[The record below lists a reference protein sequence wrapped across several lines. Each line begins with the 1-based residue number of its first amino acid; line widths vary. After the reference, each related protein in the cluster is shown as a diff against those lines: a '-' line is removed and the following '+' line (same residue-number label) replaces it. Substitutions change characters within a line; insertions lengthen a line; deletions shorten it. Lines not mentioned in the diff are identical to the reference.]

1 MSEIKTTLDENMDIL
16 SMVKSN
22 EENRQ
27 KTPLQQMEE
36 SRQLG
41 ISVEKGNFESSEL
54 DKKFENGEM
63 NTYVENASREVAEYD
78 ELIEK
83 AKLVKIIHK
92 PKNENEL
99 VQLINELSSVSLED
113 LRAAKA
119 EMESNEKAPQELV
132 DVNLSDDE
140 ISSIIG
146 KPSNGGNA
154 DVLKSSKF
162 LAAGNNESANE
173 NTDIEVEDDDGA
185 NAMSDK
191 RKKQIQIIIDKTGVA
206 NINFT
211 EEERAKLAV
220 SESIEL
226 KEVSSLELSSA
237 KVVKA
242 TRSFAEMISDDSYNT
257 YGVRTAMVF
266 PCSKFRGY
274 LSGMSYGEL
283 GDVGLSFDNE
293 GYDTIKKKLSVIYN
307 KMINPSCGKFKDFD
321 DFLQKFAY
329 IDVEL
334 AIYALYISSTPE
346 TKTITLKCN
355 NDGCGQRFDWDFRT
369 RELIQYQDASDVF
382 LDCMEEIATANTM
395 EAIKMNQNAPHR
407 TEKLIELPLSHIIVK
422 LSHVSCYDYLNKI
435 LLETLKD
442 DDFEKRHPDD
452 VNGVLQSSAIILP
465 IVSGFRVKN
474 PNGTHEEFSSVDD
487 ILEMCYHLPPSDFQI
502 LLSLVQ
508 SYLDDYSIS
517 FGIRNVVCPHC
528 KQKTEFVPINITQ
541 QVFQLYQTQLSTS
554 VNLKNLP
561 RL

>member
-1 MSEIKTTLDENMDIL
+1 MSEIKTVLDENMDIL

-36 SRQLG
+36 SKQLG
-41 ISVEKGNFESSEL
+41 LSIEKGNFESSEL
-54 DKKFENGEM
+54 DKDYENSGGE
-63 NTYVENASREVAEYD
+63 NNFVKNANREIEEYD

-83 AKLVKIIHK
+83 AKLVKIVHK
-92 PKNENEL
+92 PKNQQEL
-99 VQLINELSSVSLED
+99 VQLINELSAVSIDD
-113 LRAAKA
+113 LRAAK
-119 EMESNEKAPQELV
+119 EQMESNEKKSQELIDV
-132 DVNLSDDE
+132 DLSDDE

-146 KPSNGGNA
+146 KNNNGANA
-154 DVLKSSKF
+154 DALRDSKF
-162 LAAGNNESANE
+162 LASG
-173 NTDIEVEDDDGA
+173 TDSSKQSHEDVTIEDDGA
-185 NAMSDK
+185 SAMSDK
-191 RKKQIQIIIDKTGVA
+191 RASQIQIIIDKTGVS
-206 NINFT
+206 NITFS

-226 KEVSSLELSSA
+226 KEVSSVELNSA
-237 KVVKA
+237 KVKKA

-257 YGVRTAMVF
+257 YGVRTSMAF
-266 PCSKFRGY
+266 PCSKFRAY
-274 LSGMSYGEL
+274 MSGMSYGEL
-283 GDVGLSFDNE
+283 GDIGLSFDNE
-293 GYDTIKKKLSVIYN
+293 GYDTIKKKLSVVYN

-346 TKTITLKCN
+346 VKTITLKCN

-395 EAIKMNQNAPHR
+395 DAIKMNQEAPHR

-442 DDFEKRHPDD
+442 EDFEKRHPDD

-465 IVSGFRVKN
+465 IVSGFRVKDAD
-474 PNGTHEEFSSVDD
+474 GTHEEFSTIDD

-502 LLSLVQ
+502 LLTLVQ
-508 SYLDDYSIS
+508 NYLDDYSIS

-528 KQKTEFVPINITQ
+528 GQKTSFVPINITQ